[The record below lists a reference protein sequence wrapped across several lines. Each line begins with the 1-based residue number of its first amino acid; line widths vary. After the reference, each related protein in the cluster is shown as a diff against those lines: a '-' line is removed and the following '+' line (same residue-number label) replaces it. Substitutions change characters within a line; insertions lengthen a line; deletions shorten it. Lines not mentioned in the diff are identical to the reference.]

1 MTRRAPPR
9 PEDGA
14 GSMATW
20 RPEVMGTRHVV
31 AAGHHMAAQAG
42 FAILEAGG
50 NAVDAGVASCVALAV
65 LQSEMVNVA
74 GVAPMMIY
82 CARTQEVITISGL
95 GSWPRAATLELF
107 AAEHGGRIP
116 QGILRTVIPA
126 APAAWIRALQHY
138 GTMGFGE
145 VAAAAIDLAARGF
158 PMYPLMAA
166 RIAENAA
173 DFRRWPS
180 SAAIYL
186 PGGAPP
192 RVGEIFVQADLAR
205 SLQYMADQ
213 ERAALKGGRVAGL
226 QAARDAFYR
235 GDLGRTI
242 VAYHRQH
249 GGLLSM
255 EDLAE
260 FRVGIESPVCTRF
273 AGMQVYACGPWCQGP
288 VLLQMLN
295 ILDGVDLRG
304 LGHNSPAYLHHLL
317 EAMKL
322 AFADRERFYGD
333 PRFVDVPMAAL
344 LSADY
349 AALRRSLCR
358 PGEAWPGLPPPGDPL
373 AGRATASAEGTIQPA
388 ARDAGPGLDTS
399 YTCAVDA
406 AGNIFSATP
415 SDVANDT
422 PVIPG
427 TGFCPSSRGS
437 QSWAVPGHAS
447 CVAPGK
453 RPRLTPNPGLAI
465 KPGEFALPYGTPGGD
480 IQPQAMLQTLLNVA
494 VFGMELQEAVEQPRV
509 GTLSFPNSFEPHAY
523 MPGRIN
529 LESRL
534 AAATGDQ
541 LAAWGHDVDWW
552 PEGSWRAGSVC
563 MIKTDQQ
570 TGVKRGAA
578 DPRRQSYAI
587 GW

>member
-1 MTRRAPPR
+1 MI
-9 PEDGA
+9 
-14 GSMATW
+14 
-20 RPEVMGTRHVV
+20 

-42 FAILEAGG
+42 FEILEAGG
-50 NAVDAGVASCVALAV
+50 NAVDAGVAAGISLGV
-65 LQSEMVNVA
+65 LESEMVNVA

-82 CARTQEVITISGL
+82 CARTQEVFTISGL
-95 GSWPRAATLELF
+95 GTWPQAATLELF
-107 AAEHGGRIP
+107 AERHGGRIP
-116 QGILRTVIPA
+116 PGILRTVVPA
-126 APAAWIRALQHY
+126 APDAWITALEHY

-145 VAAAAIDLAARGF
+145 VAAAAIRLASEGF
-158 PMYPLMAA
+158 PMYPLMTA
-166 RIAENAA
+166 RIAENVD

-180 SAAIYL
+180 TAAIYL
-186 PGGAPP
+186 PGGVPP
-192 RVGEIFVQADLAR
+192 RVGEVFVQTDLGR

-213 ERAALKGGRVAGL
+213 EAATLGRGRTAGL
-226 QAARDAFYR
+226 QAARNAFYR
-235 GDLGRTI
+235 GDLAGTI
-242 VAYHRQH
+242 VDYHREH
-249 GGLLSM
+249 GGLLTM
-255 EDLAE
+255 EDLAA
-260 FRVGIESPVCTRF
+260 FRVDIEKPVCTRF
-273 AGMQVYACGPWCQGP
+273 AGVEVYACGPWCQGP

-295 ILDGVDLRG
+295 ILDGFDLQE
-304 LGHNSPAYLHHLL
+304 LGHNSPAYLHTLI

-333 PRFVDVPMAAL
+333 PRFVDVPMEAL
-344 LSADY
+344 LSANY
-349 AALRRSLCR
+349 AAARRPLLRTD
-358 PGEAWPGLPPPGDPL
+358 EAWPGLPPAGDPL
-373 AGRATASAEGTIQPA
+373 ALKATAPDGGAPLPATAAAGT
-388 ARDAGPGLDTS
+388 GLDTS

-406 AGNIFSATP
+406 EGNIFSATP

-480 IQPQAMLQTLLNVA
+480 IQPQAMLQTLLNVV
-494 VFGMELQEAVEQPRV
+494 VFGMDLQEAVEQPRV

-534 AAATGDQ
+534 AAETGDQ
-541 LAAWGHDVDWW
+541 LAARGHDVDWW
-552 PEGSWRAGSVC
+552 PDVSWKAGSVC
-563 MIKTDQQ
+563 MIKADQQ
-570 TGVKRGAA
+570 TGVKHGAA
-578 DPRRQSYAI
+578 DPRRQSYAM